1 MKTRKIQSSDR
12 GFSIQ
17 FENGYGISV
26 VTHAMAYC
34 SENTAEIAILKG
46 DDLADPSII
55 GENWGGLVKGWVN
68 PDEIASYVAKI
79 QSIGKSARKSFSRK
93 I

>member
-1 MKTRKIQSSDR
+1 MKPKKIQSTDR

-17 FENGYGISV
+17 FKNGYGISV

-55 GENWGGLVKGWVN
+55 GEDWGDMVKGWVA
-68 PDEIASYVAKI
+68 PDEIASYIAKV
-79 QSIGKSARKSFSRK
+79 QSIGGAE
-93 I
+93 

>member
-1 MKTRKIQSSDR
+1 MKPRKIQSSDR

-34 SENTAEIAILKG
+34 TENTAEIAILKG
-46 DDLADPSII
+46 DDLVDPSII
-55 GENWGGLVKGWVN
+55 GEDWGDTVLGHVGADDLVEYINKV
-68 PDEIASYVAKI
+68 
-79 QSIGKSARKSFSRK
+79 QSISDEGKT
-93 I
+93 IHN

>member
-1 MKTRKIQSSDR
+1 METRTIQSSDR
-12 GFSIQ
+12 GFSLQ

-46 DDLADPSII
+46 DDLVDPSVI
-55 GENWGGLVKGWVN
+55 GEDWGDTVKGWVP
-68 PDEIASYVAKI
+68 PDELASYIAKV
-79 QSIGKSARKSFSRK
+79 QSIRNTEN

>member
-1 MKTRKIQSSDR
+1 METRTIQSSDR

-46 DDLADPSII
+46 DDLVDPSVI
-55 GENWGGLVKGWVN
+55 GEDWGDTVKGWVT
-68 PDEIASYVAKI
+68 PDELASYIAKV
-79 QSIGKSARKSFSRK
+79 QSIRNTEN